1 MYFIFLS
8 FFFVFNCLGF
18 FGVFF
23 VFFFKFS
30 VIILRQEK
38 VNERYMYGNTI
49 RCFGQFL
56 PGRER
61 GVAC

>member
-8 FFFVFNCLGF
+8 FFYVLNCLGF
-18 FGVFF
+18 F
-23 VFFFKFS
+23 FS
-30 VIILRQEK
+30 VILRQEK